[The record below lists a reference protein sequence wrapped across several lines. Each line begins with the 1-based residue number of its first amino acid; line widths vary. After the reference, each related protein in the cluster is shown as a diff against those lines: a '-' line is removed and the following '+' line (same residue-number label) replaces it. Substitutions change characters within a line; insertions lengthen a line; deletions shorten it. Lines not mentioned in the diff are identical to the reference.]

1 MQDGSAG
8 GDLMRERRSPRT
20 ARTIRQDASFVVS
33 LLLLLA
39 VVLSILTALGSDEAE
54 FFGLGDDLHGLMGWS
69 MVVLTALHTI
79 LHGGHMINYAKR
91 RMRNRFGVGGV
102 ICSEPDRRGHEQP
115 RPGFDETEAR

>member
-1 MQDGSAG
+1 
-8 GDLMRERRSPRT
+8 MRERRSPRT

-39 VVLSILTALGSDEAE
+39 VVLSVLTALGSDEAE

-69 MVVLTALHTI
+69 MVVLTVLHTI

-102 ICSEPDRRGHEQP
+102 ICSGPNRREHEQP